1 MGITIH
7 ADMEEDQ
14 LYIALSEKS
23 LKTGAVRR
31 TERVDE
37 NIALDYGARGKLIG
51 IDIMNASAVIGAF
64 PQNESADAL
73 VGVKEAAKLIGVR
86 PPNFVRDYADKAGF
100 PKPVVTL
107 SSGRIW
113 RRSDVLAYLS
123 TTSRRK
129 RAS

>member
-23 LKTGAVRR
+23 LKKGAVRR

-51 IDIMNASAVIGAF
+51 IDIMNASLVIGAF
-64 PQNESADAL
+64 PQDESADAL